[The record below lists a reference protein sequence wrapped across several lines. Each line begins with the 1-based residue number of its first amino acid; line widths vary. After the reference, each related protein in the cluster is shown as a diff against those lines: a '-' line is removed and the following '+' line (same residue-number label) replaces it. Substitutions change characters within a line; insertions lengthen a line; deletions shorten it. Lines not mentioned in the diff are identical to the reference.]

1 MRVAQKT
8 QKTSGRGYLDGQ
20 MLIAMP
26 AMRDERFLRSVI
38 YVCAHSSEG
47 AMGIVVNQPAGNIN
61 FSDLLVQ
68 LEVIPAADLIQMPP
82 RAGMVKVLKGGPVET
97 GRGFVLHSADFF
109 IENST
114 LPIDEGICLTAT
126 LDILKAIARGKGPE
140 SAVLALGY
148 AGWAAGQLENEIQE
162 NGWLHCSA
170 DPELIFGPDTEGKYG
185 KALRKIG
192 VDRFAE
198 HVALRV
204 FAAELV
210 ELDRIGIG
218 FGALGDHIHA
228 QIVGERDDRAQDHRP
243 LALAGGAHEG
253 LIDLERVEREALQVG
268 ERGMSGAEIVERQ
281 AGAELADA
289 GQHLRGMFGVLHH
302 QGFGELELE
311 RAARRPMA
319 GEHRAK
325 IVDQIVAE
333 QLPRGYVDAGEHRV
347 AASCRALPLRELPRG
362 VIEREQA

>member
-47 AMGIVVNQPAGNIN
+47 AMGIVVNQPAANIN

-68 LEVIPAADLIQMPP
+68 LEVIPAADLIQLPP

-162 NGWLHCSA
+162 NGWLHCAA
-170 DPELIFGPDTEGKYG
+170 DSELIFGPDVEGKYG

-192 VDRFAE
+192 IEPGTLSSEA
-198 HVALRV
+198 
-204 FAAELV
+204 
-210 ELDRIGIG
+210 G
-218 FGALGDHIHA
+218 HA
-228 QIVGERDDRAQDHRP
+228 
-243 LALAGGAHEG
+243 
-253 LIDLERVEREALQVG
+253 
-268 ERGMSGAEIVERQ
+268 
-281 AGAELADA
+281 
-289 GQHLRGMFGVLHH
+289 
-302 QGFGELELE
+302 
-311 RAARRPMA
+311 
-319 GEHRAK
+319 
-325 IVDQIVAE
+325 
-333 QLPRGYVDAGEHRV
+333 
-347 AASCRALPLRELPRG
+347 
-362 VIEREQA
+362 